1 MGPLDALIHFVNF
14 FMPAVGVG
22 LLSALLT
29 KLLWRHALQ
38 TVPLR
43 RLALWAVGAGA
54 LVLIGGLVLTGR
66 DGRMATYVA
75 MAAACALALLW
86 AGWGPGRR

>member
-22 LLSALLT
+22 LPSALLT

-38 TVPLR
+38 GVPLR
-43 RLALWAVGAGA
+43 RLALWAVGACA
-54 LVLIGGLVLTGR
+54 LVLVGGLAVTGR
-66 DGRMATYVA
+66 DGRMVTYLV
-75 MAAACALALLW
+75 MTGVCALALLW

>member
-38 TVPLR
+38 SVSLR
-43 RLALWAVGAGA
+43 RLVLWAVGASA
-54 LVLIGGLVLTGR
+54 LVLVSGLVITGR
-66 DGRMATYVA
+66 DGRMVTYVV
-75 MAAACALALLW
+75 MTAACAVALLW

>member
-1 MGPLDALIHFVNF
+1 MGPIDALIHFVNF
-14 FMPAVGVG
+14 FMPAIGVG

-29 KLLWRHALQ
+29 KLLWRRSLQGVALLKL
-38 TVPLR
+38 VI
-43 RLALWAVGAGA
+43 WAISIGA
-54 LVLIGGLVLTGR
+54 LVLIAGLVITGR

-75 MAAACALALLW
+75 MSVACAVALLW

>member
-22 LLSALLT
+22 LLSALLA
-29 KLLWRHALQ
+29 KLLWRHSLQ
-38 TVPLR
+38 GVPLR
-43 RLALWAVGAGA
+43 RLALWAVGASA
-54 LVLIGGLVLTGR
+54 LVLVGGLVVTGR
-66 DGRMATYVA
+66 DGRMVTYLV
-75 MAAACALALLW
+75 MTGVCALALLW

>member
-1 MGPLDALIHFVNF
+1 MGLLDALIHFVNF
-14 FMPAVGVG
+14 FMPALGVG
-22 LLSALLT
+22 LLSALLA

-38 TVPLR
+38 GVTLR
-43 RLALWAVGAGA
+43 RLAAWAVGSCA

-66 DGRMATYVA
+66 DGRMATYIA
-75 MAAACALALLW
+75 MTAACALALLW